1 LTSVQESF
9 DSEIAFKEDIC
20 DAVATNLH
28 RLKASMMDDGNGK
41 PCYLCVTVRAICV
54 SRYVLSLSRYVLSL
68 CHGMFAVLILHHGTC
83 DLFGTVRAISYV
95 LCHGTCYLYVTVRA
109 ISVSRYVCSANSAS
123 RYVRSLWHG
132 TCYLVRTVS
141 RHVLSLCHC
150 TFAVLSLCHGTFAVL
165 QLLRVLSGVH
175 CHADGEHL

>member
-1 LTSVQESF
+1 MTSVQESF

-41 PCYLCVTVRAICV
+41 PCYLCVTVRAI
-54 SRYVLSLSRYVLSL
+54 SMSRYVLSL

-95 LCHGTCYLYVTVRA
+95 LCHGTCYLCVTVR
-109 ISVSRYVCSANSAS
+109 
-123 RYVRSLWHG
+123 LQ
-132 TCYLVRTVS
+132 CYLCVTVR
-141 RHVLSLCHC
+141 
-150 TFAVLSLCHGTFAVL
+150 L
-165 QLLRVLSGVH
+165 QS
-175 CHADGEHL
+175 CSC